1 MYNSITKRTII
12 STDVKFLEDEKWVWN
27 ENLHQQEQFEM
38 KYFDEDQAPNNGSS
52 SHSTTST
59 PQSASRS
66 QSTPRYHSSNSSRS
80 DGTPMKTRSLQEIY
94 EVTQGNDDDRLI
106 SDFAL
111 FSIADPICFEE
122 AIKYESSQNDMDE
135 AIEAIE
141 KNQTWQL
148 VGKDA
153 IGVKWIYKTKFDADG
168 NVVKHKAR
176 LVAKGFSQQPGI
188 DYNDIFF
195 TNS

>member
-27 ENLHQQEQFEM
+27 ENLHQQQQFEM

-59 PQSASRS
+59 PQSTAIS

-80 DGTPMKTRSLQEIY
+80 DGTPVKIRSLQEIN
-94 EVTQGNDDDRLI
+94 EVTQGNDDDGLI

-111 FSIADPICFEE
+111 FSIADPICFEQ
-122 AIKYESSQNDMDE
+122 ATKYES
-135 AIEAIE
+135 
-141 KNQTWQL
+141 
-148 VGKDA
+148 
-153 IGVKWIYKTKFDADG
+153 
-168 NVVKHKAR
+168 
-176 LVAKGFSQQPGI
+176 
-188 DYNDIFF
+188 
-195 TNS
+195 